1 VTLDQA
7 LLTGLVIATVAAV
20 AATWLVHRTQAK
32 WRQKDLLRDFIRTWV
47 AEVVVPTEMDAVRFK
62 EDHLSYGIPLRPQV
76 ERDSYFTPTWKLVS
90 KRIRHQYERF
100 IKARSAYIET
110 CYELYQQIEHDCTER
125 TRFPVGRWKEEKDW
139 PKRVLLPNF
148 VLSIYEQV
156 LGNKR
161 DTFRL
166 ENISYNIGLFSHS
179 GQGFE
184 RKGLHLTT
192 SYDAYNGFELARAYS
207 GLEPTQA
214 DDQAALERIKSI
226 HRQMMEIEYGK
237 KSVAQIGKVRELRT
251 QADRLAHQVRDNLRK
266 VQIS

>member
-1 VTLDQA
+1 MTLDQT
-7 LLTGLVIATVAAV
+7 LLTGLVIAAVAGV

-32 WRQKDLLRDFIRTWV
+32 WRQKDLLRDFIGRWV
-47 AEVVVPTEMDAVRFK
+47 SEVVVPTEIDAIRF
-62 EDHLSYGIPLRPQV
+62 EEEHLSYGTPLRPYA
-76 ERDSYFTPTWKLVS
+76 ERDSYFIPTWKLIS
-90 KRIRHQYERF
+90 KRIRQQYERF

-110 CYELYQQIEHDCTER
+110 CYELYQKIEHDSTDK
-125 TRFPVGRWKEEKDW
+125 TGFPVGRWKEEKEW

-214 DDQAALERIKSI
+214 DDQTALEHVKSI
-226 HRQMMEIEYGK
+226 HRQMMEIEYGNRF
-237 KSVAQIGKVRELRT
+237 VTQTGKVRELRT
-251 QADRLAHQVRDNLRK
+251 QADTLARQAGDNLRK
-266 VQIS
+266 LQIS